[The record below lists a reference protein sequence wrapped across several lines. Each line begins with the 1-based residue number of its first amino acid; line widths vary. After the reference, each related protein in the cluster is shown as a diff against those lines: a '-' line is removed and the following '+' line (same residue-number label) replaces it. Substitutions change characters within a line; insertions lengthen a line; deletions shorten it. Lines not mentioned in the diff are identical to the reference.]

1 VAKQKKLSK
10 GQSRRIK
17 ANHQKRLSNA
27 DKKPAKVGAQEWQTD
42 NLGQVENAIVISR
55 FGQHADVETQNGDVL
70 AVIFAVPY
78 RI

>member
-1 VAKQKKLSK
+1 MAKQKKLSK

-42 NLGQVENAIVISR
+42 NLGQVE
-55 FGQHADVETQNGDVL
+55 
-70 AVIFAVPY
+70 
-78 RI
+78 